1 MWTGQNRTAQM
12 PTLCWPKRA
21 PLMDTTRGT
30 LCVALDA
37 GLQCRSVR
45 PCHPKGSEA
54 LVFVLVPSLQ
64 LKHNASPH
72 FFFFSPPADCLIVRL
87 WTIIKPSLLSYFFLA
102 GYRKVNLGLAPEAF

>member
-1 MWTGQNRTAQM
+1 MWTGQNITAQM

-72 FFFFSPPADCLIVRL
+72 FFFLPNHPFVNRDINVKKKNIKSELIIFGRG
-87 WTIIKPSLLSYFFLA
+87 I
-102 GYRKVNLGLAPEAF
+102 